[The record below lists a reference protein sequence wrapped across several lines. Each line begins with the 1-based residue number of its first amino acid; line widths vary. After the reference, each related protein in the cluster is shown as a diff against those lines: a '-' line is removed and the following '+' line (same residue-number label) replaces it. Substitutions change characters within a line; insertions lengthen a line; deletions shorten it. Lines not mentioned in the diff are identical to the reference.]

1 MDSSNAKKKFARMG
15 IATKGVVYLL
25 AGILTTMAAL
35 GQGGQKTGSKG
46 VFSFIQ
52 GQAFGQVLLA
62 IIALGL
68 AGYVFWRLYQAI
80 ADPENHG
87 EDPKGTAL
95 RISYA
100 ISAVIYGTLTFTAI
114 KMLTGSGS
122 SGGSSKQSLI
132 ASILEKSY
140 GPIVVG
146 IIAACLFGK
155 AIYQFYRAYTGKYKN
170 KIKIHQLDHRARN
183 LVLKAGKFGYA
194 ARGVVITIVSY
205 FFLRAAI
212 ESNASQVKGKEGA
225 FDFIQ
230 QSDWGS
236 ILLALVAI
244 GLAGY
249 GFFMIVKARYRDM
262 SAVR

>member
-1 MDSSNAKKKFARMG
+1 MGDAKGTFTRMG
-15 IATKGVVYLL
+15 
-25 AGILTTMAAL
+25 
-35 GQGGQKTGSKG
+35 
-46 VFSFIQ
+46 
-52 GQAFGQVLLA
+52 
-62 IIALGL
+62 
-68 AGYVFWRLYQAI
+68 
-80 ADPENHG
+80 
-87 EDPKGTAL
+87 
-95 RISYA
+95 YA
-100 ISAVIYGTLTFTAI
+100 ISGIVYGTLTYTAV
-114 KMLTGSGS
+114 KMITETGS
-122 SGGSSKQSLI
+122 SGGNSKQSLV

-170 KIKIHQLDHRARN
+170 KIKIHQLNHKSKN

-205 FFLRAAI
+205 FFFRAAM
-212 ESNASQVKGKEGA
+212 ESNASEVKGKEGA

-244 GLAGY
+244 GLVGY